1 MAGCSSTTHPLP
13 SARPH
18 SVLPSSTPLMRLR
31 HLRARTRA
39 RPLLCSLALDSVA
52 FASPL
57 CGHCQVNVPPPPLP
71 PSLSAY
77 PCMVFTMY
85 DERQLEYAAR
95 YAFTGI
101 QRHPPTVRAPPFGF
115 SSFPSHH
122 LMVGVVCCLFS
133 FFSFHA
139 PFFVHRFHTY
149 GRPSPPA
156 SHDHFG
162 REGWFDSLSLHP
174 DRSALHCVCGALL
187 RRAELAIESSERH
200 SAPTEALQW
209 TNQTAL
215 RVGDANEG

>member
-1 MAGCSSTTHPLP
+1 MGGRHRLPCSLAHARHSLQLHRAPVTCARDSALCCSLRRRGSSPMAGCSSTTHPLP

-18 SVLPSSTPLMRLR
+18 AVLPSSTPLMWLR

-71 PSLSAY
+71 PSLLAY
-77 PCMVFTMY
+77 PCMVFIMC
-85 DERQLEYAAR
+85 DERQPEYAAR

-122 LMVGVVCCLFS
+122 LMVGVVCS
-133 FFSFHA
+133 
-139 PFFVHRFHTY
+139 
-149 GRPSPPA
+149 
-156 SHDHFG
+156 
-162 REGWFDSLSLHP
+162 
-174 DRSALHCVCGALL
+174 
-187 RRAELAIESSERH
+187 
-200 SAPTEALQW
+200 
-209 TNQTAL
+209 
-215 RVGDANEG
+215 

>member
-18 SVLPSSTPLMRLR
+18 SVLPSSMRLR
-31 HLRARTRA
+31 RLRARTRA

-77 PCMVFTMY
+77 PCMVFIMC
-85 DERQLEYAAR
+85 DERQPEYAAR

-115 SSFPSHH
+115 FSFTSHH
-122 LMVGVVCCLFS
+122 FDGRCCVLSFFFLFLSTLLSSCIDFTPTVVHLHPRRTITLDVKAGSHSLSTHPSRRAILATSVRYHFS
-133 FFSFHA
+133 FS
-139 PFFVHRFHTY
+139 
-149 GRPSPPA
+149 SI
-156 SHDHFG
+156 
-162 REGWFDSLSLHP
+162 
-174 DRSALHCVCGALL
+174 LL
-187 RRAELAIESSERH
+187 SSEPILSQAHLSRDDVR
-200 SAPTEALQW
+200 L
-209 TNQTAL
+209 
-215 RVGDANEG
+215 